1 MVLTSSTC
9 WRSPGA
15 PESANVPLRLI
26 PGRCVQPPEATCRC
40 VFLGIVLFQPEQPV
54 NHVHRMLHDVLHLG
68 LRYVRVF
75 GFSRASRALLSR
87 MHIFDGAVTERD
99 CDKALG
105 FSRQL

>member
-26 PGRCVQPPEATCRC
+26 PCRC

-105 FSRQL
+105 FSRQLRV